1 MDFGANQNDAD
12 SVELDDWDV
21 IGTWTFDDFDDGN
34 ASWNLSDFGM
44 GIDSDVTLTIF
55 DNEALNAETG
65 ANPASGMTGNNPT
78 HENLDVVY
86 DGIDVPYVV
95 KDDYLY
101 RVPDAAGTEMF
112 FKSESEPGR
121 YSVTIF
127 EVALPTKI
135 RRHGY
140 GSAMTIRAMNLLAL
154 IREAIQGSA
163 PTAPTRELPSYAGY
177 R

>member
-1 MDFGANQNDAD
+1 MPK
-12 SVELDDWDV
+12 
-21 IGTWTFDDFDDGN
+21 
-34 ASWNLSDFGM
+34 
-44 GIDSDVTLTIF
+44 
-55 DNEALNAETG
+55 TG

-112 FKSESEPGR
+112 FKIANLNPGR
-121 YSVTIF
+121 YSVTTIF
-127 EVALPTKI
+127 EGRTTDQNQEARLWVGDDNRT
-135 RRHGY
+135 
-140 GSAMTIRAMNLLAL
+140 MNLLAL

-163 PTAPTRELPSYAGY
+163 PTAPTQRASSSLRWISVKATTCGLPTWRTTPGASAG
-177 R
+177 